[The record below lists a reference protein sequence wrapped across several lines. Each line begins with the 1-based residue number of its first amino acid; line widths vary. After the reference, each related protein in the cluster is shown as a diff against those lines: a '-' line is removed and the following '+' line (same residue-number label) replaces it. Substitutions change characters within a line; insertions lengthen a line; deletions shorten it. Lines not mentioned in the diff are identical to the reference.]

1 MESAQ
6 VDKSGQ
12 DKNEQTCGIST
23 RMYKHTYSKSKKK
36 KNRLPACESAQTD
49 KLVNIKDLLMESAQV
64 GKRKEDS
71 DYVRQNVSSRKT

>member
-1 MESAQ
+1 MSKHVESAHACTNIHIQ
-6 VDKSGQ
+6 NQ
-12 DKNEQTCGIST
+12 
-23 RMYKHTYSKSKKK
+23 KK
-36 KNRLPACESAQTD
+36 KNKLPACESVQTD